1 MKKQIVWFR
10 RDLRISDSA
19 ILEYAS
25 GEILPIFIFDKN
37 ILDPLPKDDKR
48 VTFIYKSVKKLK
60 TELQN
65 IGLDLEVFYGYPEE
79 IFKELLKKYPD
90 LDEVIC
96 SCDFDSY
103 AIQRDKKIEALLP
116 MKRFY
121 DSFLVHPS
129 HTLKSDDTAYK
140 VFTPFYKNLMPL
152 WDCDRIHE
160 AAISPLLQ
168 LLKYDFHDIPS
179 LESIGFT
186 KQTLPNHLNKSATT
200 LLEEFIVKLPHY
212 QESRD
217 YFALDGTSKI
227 ATHLRFG
234 LISVKQVFN
243 TVKKH
248 PDSEFFIRE
257 LFWREFYNCIL
268 YYFPK
273 SEFTNFKDKQIQW
286 KQNEEHFRLWCEG
299 KTGVPIIDAAMQ
311 NLNKTGM
318 MHNRLRMIVAS
329 FLTKNLF
336 LPWIWGEQYFALKLL
351 DYEASSNI
359 GSWQWSAS
367 TGADSVPYFRVFNP
381 YTQSAK
387 FDKEAVFIK
396 SVLKELKDVEPKLLH
411 KENALNSNLLSYY
424 PLSIID
430 IKSSR
435 KDAIEMFKRI

>member
-19 ILEYAS
+19 VLAYAS
-25 GEILPIFIFDKN
+25 GEILPLFIFDKN
-37 ILDPLPKDDKR
+37 ILDPLPEDDKR
-48 VTFIYKSVKKLK
+48 VTFIYESVKKLK
-60 TELQN
+60 KELLK

-79 IFKELLKKYPD
+79 IFSNLLKKYP
-90 LDEVIC
+90 LFDEVIC

-103 AIQRDKKIEALLP
+103 AIQRDKEIESLLP

-129 HTLKSDDTAYK
+129 HTLKADETPYK

-152 WDCDRIHE
+152 WDCDFIHE
-160 AAISPLLQ
+160 ENIAPDLQ
-168 LLKYDFHDIPS
+168 LIKYDFHDIPS

-186 KQTLPNHLNKSATT
+186 EQKLPSHLNKSAIT
-200 LLEEFIVKLPHY
+200 LLKEFVPKLEQY
-212 QESRD
+212 QDARD
-217 YFALDGTSKI
+217 YFALDGTSNI

-243 TVKKH
+243 TIKKH
-248 PDSEFFIRE
+248 PNSNFFIRE
-257 LFWREFYNCIL
+257 LFWREFYNSIL

-273 SEFTNFKDKQIQW
+273 SEFENFKDKKILW
-286 KQNEEHFRLWCEG
+286 NENQEHFRLWCEG
-299 KTGVPIIDAAMQ
+299 ETGVPIIDAAMKK
-311 NLNKTGM
+311 LNETGM

-336 LPWIWGEQYFALKLL
+336 LPWRWGEQYFALKLL

-387 FDKEAVFIK
+387 FDKEGVFTK
-396 SVLKELKDVEPKLLH
+396 SVLKNLKNVDPKLLH
-411 KENALNSNLLSYY
+411 KENALNSNLLSAY
-424 PLSIID
+424 PSAIVD
-430 IKSSR
+430 IKNSR
-435 KDAIEMFKRI
+435 KYAIEMFK

>member
-19 ILEYAS
+19 VLAYAS
-25 GEILPIFIFDKN
+25 GEILPLFIFDKN
-37 ILDPLPKDDKR
+37 ILDPLPQDDKR
-48 VTFIYKSVKKLK
+48 VTFIYNSVKRLK
-60 TELQN
+60 TQLQDIALN
-65 IGLDLEVFYGYPEE
+65 LEVFYGYPED
-79 IFKELLKKYPD
+79 IFNDLLQKYPFF
-90 LDEVIC
+90 DEVIC

-103 AIQRDKKIEALLP
+103 AIKRDKKVESLLP

-129 HTLKSDDTAYK
+129 HTLKADDTPYK

-152 WDCDRIHE
+152 WDCDFIHE
-160 AAISPLLQ
+160 EKIAPDLQ
-168 LLKYDFHDIPS
+168 LIKYDFHDILS

-186 KQTLPNHLNKSATT
+186 EQKLPKHLLKNGVTILK
-200 LLEEFIVKLPHY
+200 EFIPKLDRY
-212 QESRD
+212 QEARD
-217 YFALDGTSKI
+217 YFALDGTSNI

-234 LISVKQVFN
+234 LISAKQVFN
-243 TVKKH
+243 TIKKH
-248 PDSEFFIRE
+248 PYSEFYIRE
-257 LFWREFYNCIL
+257 LFWREFYNSIL
-268 YYFPK
+268 YHFPK
-273 SEFTNFKDKQIQW
+273 SEFENFKDKDIQW

-311 NLNKTGM
+311 KLNDTGM

-351 DYEASSNI
+351 DYETSSNV

-396 SVLKELKDVEPKLLH
+396 SVLKKLKSVEPKLLH
-411 KENALNSNLLSYY
+411 KENSLSGNILVDY
-424 PLSIID
+424 PKAIVD
-430 IKSSR
+430 IKTSR
-435 KDAIEMFKRI
+435 KQAIEMFK

>member
-19 ILEYAS
+19 VLAYATDK
-25 GEILPIFIFDKN
+25 ILPIFIFDKN
-37 ILDPLPKDDKR
+37 ILDPLPQDDKR
-48 VTFIYKSVKKLK
+48 VTFIYNSVTKLK
-60 TELQN
+60 TQLQD
-65 IGLDLEVFYGYPEE
+65 IGLDLEVFYGYPED
-79 IFKELLKKYPD
+79 IFNDLLQKYSFF
-90 LDEVIC
+90 DEVVC

-103 AIQRDKKIEALLP
+103 AIKRDQKIESLLP

-129 HTLKSDDTAYK
+129 HTLKDDDTPYK

-152 WDCDRIHE
+152 WDCDFIHE
-160 AAISPLLQ
+160 EKIAPDLQ
-168 LLKYDFHDIPS
+168 LIKYDFNDMIS

-186 KQTLPNHLNKSATT
+186 EQKLPKHLLQTGATI
-200 LLEEFIVKLPHY
+200 LKEFIPKLDQY
-212 QESRD
+212 EKARD
-217 YFALDGTSKI
+217 YFALNGTSNI

-243 TVKKH
+243 IIKKH
-248 PDSEFFIRE
+248 PNSDFYIRE
-257 LFWREFYNCIL
+257 LFWREFYNSIL

-273 SEFTNFKDKQIQW
+273 SEFENFKDKDIKW

-311 NLNKTGM
+311 KLNSTGM

-336 LPWIWGEQYFALKLL
+336 LPWRWGEQYFALKLL
-351 DYEASSNI
+351 DYEASSNV

-387 FDKEAVFIK
+387 FDKDGVFIK
-396 SVLKELKDVEPKLLH
+396 SVLKKLKDIEPKLLH
-411 KENALNSNLLSYY
+411 KENALSENILLDY
-424 PLSIID
+424 PKAIVD
-430 IKSSR
+430 IKTSR
-435 KDAIEMFKRI
+435 TQAIEMFK